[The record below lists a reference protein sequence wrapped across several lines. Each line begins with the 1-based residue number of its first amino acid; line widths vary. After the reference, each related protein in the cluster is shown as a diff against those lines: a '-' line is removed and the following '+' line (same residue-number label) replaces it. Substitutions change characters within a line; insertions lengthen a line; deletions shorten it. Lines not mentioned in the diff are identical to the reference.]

1 MPPNEEENSSLLISA
16 SDLERHTY
24 CPMSWHLSREGV
36 GAEGDAVQEGV
47 RKHAEIHSSMERARK
62 GRQAYRRSATIWSWW
77 FTVVLVFA
85 LESFIVYRLLNSE
98 ANPVEMARFL
108 SSLALSALLAGLV
121 LILLPWREPLNWS
134 IPDPSYEFEST
145 GVMPI
150 LNPPDF
156 IGGWF
161 QGGRLEASFLL
172 ASIVF
177 GLHALALGTFLDA
190 GNASFVLVISA
201 FLWTGLASWRLQVLL
216 LAHQTSEVAR
226 AKAGLDERTE
236 VVYSD
241 DEKGAGLLQDPS
253 TGLRGRP
260 DQIVIVDGDFIPV
273 EQKTGKVPHRPHESH
288 RMQLLA
294 YLHLVECETG
304 RASPY
309 GVIQYGQEH
318 VFQIHWDNGA
328 REDLHRSVTEVKRLM
343 EEGGATRNHERIG
356 KCRNCS
362 RRHACPERLD
372 ASA

>member
-1 MPPNEEENSSLLISA
+1 MPAEGEVASALSISA

-36 GAEGDAVQEGV
+36 GAKGEAVAEGV
-47 RKHAEIHSSMERARK
+47 RRHAEIHSNMEDARA
-62 GRQAYRRSATIWSWW
+62 GRQAYRRSSTIWSWW
-77 FTVVLVFA
+77 FTVVLVFS
-85 LESFIVYRLLNSE
+85 LESFIVYRLLNSD
-98 ANPVEMARFL
+98 ADPVEMARFI
-108 SSLALSALLAGLV
+108 SSLAISALLAGLV
-121 LILLPWREPLNWS
+121 LIFLPWREPLNWS
-134 IPDPSYEFEST
+134 VPDSKSEFEAT

-150 LNPPDF
+150 FNPPDF

-177 GLHALALGTFLDA
+177 GLHALALGTFLQAD
-190 GNASFVLVISA
+190 NAAFVLVVSA

-216 LAHQTSEVAR
+216 LAHQQSEVAR
-226 AKAGLDERTE
+226 VKAGLDKKTE

-241 DEKGAGLLQDPS
+241 DEQGAGLLRDPE

-273 EQKTGKVPHRPHESH
+273 EQKTGKVPKNPHDSH

-309 GVIQYGQEH
+309 GVIRYGEEH
-318 VFQIHWDNGA
+318 VFQILWNKEA
-328 REDLHRSVTEVKRLM
+328 QMELHNAVTEVKRLM
-343 EEGGATRNHERIG
+343 KEGGAARDHERIG

>member
-1 MPPNEEENSSLLISA
+1 MSANGGVNSMLPISA
-16 SDLERHTY
+16 SDLERYTY

-36 GAEGDAVQEGV
+36 GAQGEAVAEGV
-47 RKHAEIHSSMERARK
+47 RRHAEIHSSMEDAMAGK
-62 GRQAYRRSATIWSWW
+62 QAYRRSATIWSWW
-77 FTVVLVFA
+77 FTVVLVFT

-98 ANPVEMARFL
+98 ADPVQMARFL
-108 SSLALSALLAGLV
+108 SSLALSALLAGGV

-134 IPDPSYEFEST
+134 IPDPRSEFEAS

-150 LNPPDF
+150 FNPPDF

-190 GNASFVLVISA
+190 GNAAFVLVVSA

-216 LAHQTSEVAR
+216 LAHQKSEVAR
-226 AKAGLDERTE
+226 VKAGLDTKTE
-236 VVYSD
+236 VLYSD
-241 DEKGAGLLQDPS
+241 DDQGTGLLTDPN

-273 EQKTGKVPHRPHESH
+273 EQKTGKIPATPHDSH

-309 GVIQYGQEH
+309 GVIRYGQEH
-318 VFQIHWDNGA
+318 VFQILWD
-328 REDLHRSVTEVKRLM
+328 DLSRSDLNEAVTEIQRLM
-343 EEGGATRNHERIG
+343 VEGGATRNHERVG